1 MSVYLFVP
9 SVIGLLLT
17 YSDIWRVPFHLNG
30 YSGTRRSF
38 CKTILLC
45 LLIVRYMLSDK
56 IKGKSALK
64 ARTFL
69 HEVRDKVH
77 ACYWYR
83 LSMHL
88 STENSAGYLQRVQI
102 FLKPFIGKIFT
113 YKKHPI
119 HRNSSAM
126 VINMDFLCQYIVT
139 DINRHASGKD

>member
-1 MSVYLFVP
+1 MGSMACDVDYTF
-9 SVIGLLLT
+9 
-17 YSDIWRVPFHLNG
+17 
-30 YSGTRRSF
+30 
-38 CKTILLC
+38 C

-69 HEVRDKVH
+69 HVVRDKVH

-102 FLKPFIGKIFT
+102 FLKPLHMALDSVFW
-113 YKKHPI
+113 
-119 HRNSSAM
+119 
-126 VINMDFLCQYIVT
+126 V
-139 DINRHASGKD
+139 